1 MKNYIQ
7 PGDNLTLTAPANVVG
22 GQGVLV
28 GEIFGVVAS
37 DAASGKP
44 MDITTRGVFRLPKV
58 SADVLSVGEAVYFD
72 TVGADVGEQDTAHAT
87 KIGHAVEAAGNGATT
102 VAVKLLN

>member
-1 MKNYIQ
+1 VKNYIQ
-7 PGDNLTLTAPANVVG
+7 PGDTLTLNAPATVVG
-22 GQGVLV
+22 GQPILV

-44 MDITTRGVFRLPKV
+44 MDLVTRGVFRLPKV
-58 SADVLSVGEAVYFD
+58 TADVLSVGEAVYFD
-72 TVGADVGEQDTAHAT
+72 MDGGDVGEEDSVHTT
-87 KIGHAVEAAGNGATT
+87 KVGHAIEAAGNGATT